1 MIIPGELAIMMA
13 IQTEEAG
20 IEFYDAL
27 KKSFPSES
35 AKYKL
40 FEFLQKDEEKHRI
53 IFKRLQSQ
61 VKVEKRRIV
70 NFAEKEIENIKII
83 VKAKIFDEME
93 KAKECL
99 FQEIDLSQIL
109 LCAIG
114 IELDSVYFYEKI
126 GEKILPSEK
135 DIIKSIVKEEKSHVD
150 KLISIRT
157 ELRFPKK

>member
-1 MIIPGELAIMMA
+1 MIISGELAIMMA

-20 IEFYDAL
+20 IELYDAL
-27 KKSFPSES
+27 KKSSPSES
-35 AKYKL
+35 EKYKL
-40 FEFLQKDEEKHRI
+40 FEFLQKDEEKHRT
-53 IFKRLQSQ
+53 IFKRLQSEI
-61 VKVEKRRIV
+61 KVEKRRIV
-70 NFAEKEIENIKII
+70 NFTKQEIENIKII
-83 VKAKIFDEME
+83 IQAKIFDEIE
-93 KAKECL
+93 KTKEYL
-99 FQEIDLSQIL
+99 FQKINLSQIL

-157 ELRFPKK
+157 DLRLPKK